1 MPTKGSR
8 VKIGAEDKTKVR
20 VMVAALAVAALVFL
34 YNILGSSSSAAAPQ
48 SDPTPSTAKKPA
60 TDNSLDPTI
69 RLEILHA
76 SQSVI
81 YRDGGRNIFRMEEP
95 KIVAPIVPVRQQGPG
110 TQTQIP
116 QKHEYVPPDIPLKF
130 YGFASNPGEPKR
142 IFLWDAG
149 SVFIAREGDIIDRR
163 YKVVQISNAS
173 VMIEDVLTN
182 FRKPVPLTS
191 QQ

>member
-1 MPTKGSR
+1 MKL
-8 VKIGAEDKTKVR
+8 GADDKTKVR
-20 VMVAALAVAALVFL
+20 VMIAVVAIAALVFL
-34 YNILGSSSSAAAPQ
+34 YNLMGSSSSAAAPQ
-48 SDPTPSTAKKPA
+48 VDPSLSAAKKPA
-60 TDNSLDPTI
+60 SDNSLDPTI
-69 RLEILHA
+69 RLEILRA
-76 SQSVI
+76 SQGVT
-81 YRDGGRNIFRMEEP
+81 YHDGGRNIFRMEEP
-95 KIVAPIVPVRQQGPG
+95 KIVPPIGPVRLPGPG
-110 TQTQIP
+110 PGPTAV
-116 QKHEYVPPDIPLKF
+116 QKQAPALPDIPLKF

-182 FRKPVPLTS
+182 FRKPIALTS

>member
-1 MPTKGSR
+1 

-20 VMVAALAVAALVFL
+20 VMVAVLAVAALVIL
-34 YNILGSSSSAAAPQ
+34 YNVLGSSSSAAAPQ
-48 SDPTPSTAKKPA
+48 SDPTQSAAKKPA
-60 TDNSLDPTI
+60 PDNSLDPTI
-69 RLEILHA
+69 RLEILRA
-76 SQSVI
+76 SQSVT

-95 KIVAPIVPVRQQGPG
+95 KIIQPIGPVRPTDHG
-110 TQTQIP
+110 TQTKLP
-116 QKHEYVPPDIPLKF
+116 PNPDYVPPDIPLKF

-182 FRKPVPLTS
+182 FRKPIALTS
-191 QQ
+191 QP

>member
-1 MPTKGSR
+1 M
-8 VKIGAEDKTKVR
+8 IAA
-20 VMVAALAVAALVFL
+20 VAIAALVLL
-34 YNILGSSSSAAAPQ
+34 YNFMGSSSSAAAPQ
-48 SDPTPSTAKKPA
+48 VDPSQSAAKKPA
-60 TDNSLDPTI
+60 SDNSLDPTI
-69 RLEILHA
+69 RLEVLRA
-76 SQSVI
+76 SQSVT
-81 YRDGGRNIFRMEEP
+81 YHDGGRNIFRMEEP
-95 KIVAPIVPVRQQGPG
+95 KIVQPVGTVRTPIATGPTVVKNPAP
-110 TQTQIP
+110 TL
-116 QKHEYVPPDIPLKF
+116 PDIPLKF

-182 FRKPVPLTS
+182 VRKPIPLTS

>member
-1 MPTKGSR
+1 
-8 VKIGAEDKTKVR
+8 
-20 VMVAALAVAALVFL
+20 MVAVLAVAALVIL
-34 YNILGSSSSAAAPQ
+34 YNVMGSSSSAAAPQ
-48 SDPTPSTAKKPA
+48 QDQSQSAAKKPA
-60 TDNSLDPTI
+60 SDNSLDPTI
-69 RLEILHA
+69 RLEILRA
-76 SQSVI
+76 SQSVT

-95 KIVAPIVPVRQQGPG
+95 KIPSIPGGVRGNNTTATTPPPPPKVG
-110 TQTQIP
+110 
-116 QKHEYVPPDIPLKF
+116 YVPPDIPLKF

>member
-1 MPTKGSR
+1 M
-8 VKIGAEDKTKVR
+8 KIGAEDKNKVR
-20 VMVAALAVAALVFL
+20 IMVAALAVAALVFL
-34 YNILGSSSSAAAPQ
+34 YNILGTSSSAAAPQ
-48 SDPTPSTAKKPA
+48 SDPTQSAVKKPA
-60 TDNSLDPTI
+60 PENSLDPTI
-69 RLEILHA
+69 RLEILRA
-76 SQSVI
+76 SQSVT

-95 KIVAPIVPVRQQGPG
+95 PIPSIPVGVRGNNTTANTPPPPPKIG
-110 TQTQIP
+110 
-116 QKHEYVPPDIPLKF
+116 YVPPDIPLKF

-182 FRKPVPLTS
+182 FRKPIQLTS

>member
-1 MPTKGSR
+1 

-34 YNILGSSSSAAAPQ
+34 YNMLGSSSSAAAPQ
-48 SDPTPSTAKKPA
+48 SDPTTQYATKKPA

-69 RLEILHA
+69 RTEILRA
-76 SQSVI
+76 SQSVT
-81 YRDGGRNIFRMEEP
+81 YHDGGRNIFRMEEP
-95 KIVAPIVPVRQQGPG
+95 KIVPPIGPVRPPG
-110 TQTQIP
+110 TGTHTQIT
-116 QKHEYVPPDIPLKF
+116 QRQEYVPPDIPLKF

-182 FRKPVPLTS
+182 FRKPIQLTS